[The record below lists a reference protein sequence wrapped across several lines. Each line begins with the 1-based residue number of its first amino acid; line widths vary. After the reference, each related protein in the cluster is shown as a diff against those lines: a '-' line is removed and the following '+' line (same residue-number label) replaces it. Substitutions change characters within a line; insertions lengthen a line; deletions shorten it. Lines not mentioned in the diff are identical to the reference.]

1 MKIRHFIFIIVA
13 ALSVA
18 FTSCDLE
25 GESNYTPFII
35 LNFVKPVT
43 QTNDSL
49 EIFYTDQS
57 NVFLLDTIQA
67 GDTVT
72 FRVGFNGFTNNLKAM
87 YISQSADSVTRIIL
101 PNKLSMDSIFT
112 TESDY
117 AKGKF
122 MMNGTTTFLYFP
134 FRYVARSASKEAK
147 LTLTIVSDAVFEDGF
162 GSNTTTMT
170 LKTPIQP

>member
-1 MKIRHFIFIIVA
+1 MKIRHFLFIIVA

-72 FRVGFNGFTNNLKAM
+72 FRVGFNGFTNNLKALFF
-87 YISQSADSVTRIIL
+87 ITFSVFFTL
-101 PNKLSMDSIFT
+101 FFLQKIF
-112 TESDY
+112 
-117 AKGKF
+117 
-122 MMNGTTTFLYFP
+122 
-134 FRYVARSASKEAK
+134 
-147 LTLTIVSDAVFEDGF
+147 
-162 GSNTTTMT
+162 
-170 LKTPIQP
+170 